1 MTDASPTRRPPWLV
15 AVWPG
20 MGQVALTAG
29 YYLMSRLRM
38 HETDPI
44 PVRDLFDVEHVDVK
58 DGVVRMGRLPQ
69 GRLFLWKDPDGLREG
84 AVFIGE
90 AQPPLGKHAFCARLL
105 DAVGRLG
112 VQTVF
117 TFAAMAT
124 SMHPSA
130 PSRVLGVA
138 THPESL
144 EELRHQGVEM
154 MPDGRIT
161 GLNGIFLAAAA
172 ERGMRGIG
180 LLGEIPA
187 FAAQV
192 PFPKA
197 SAAVLAVFG
206 RLAGLTLDL
215 RELEDYGR
223 ATQEQLVQILRQ
235 MQEALR
241 KTPAIPQQEEAEAS
255 EARPE
260 AAPSEPEVSPADRQR
275 IEELFA
281 QAARDRSKTF
291 ELKRELDRLGLFKEY
306 EDRFLDLFR
315 KPE

>member
-1 MTDASPTRRPPWLV
+1 MTDASPTARRPWLV

-38 HETDPI
+38 HEADAV

-58 DGVVRMGRLPQ
+58 DGLVRMGRLPQ
-69 GRLFLWKDPDGLREG
+69 SWLFLRLDPDGRREG

-90 AQPPLGKHAFCARLL
+90 AQPPLGKHAFCTRLL
-105 DAVGRLG
+105 DAAGRLG
-112 VQTVF
+112 VDTVF

-138 THPESL
+138 THPEGL
-144 EELRHQGVEM
+144 PELRRHGVEI

-161 GLNGIFLAAAA
+161 GLNGVFLAAAA
-172 ERGMRGIG
+172 ERGMKGIG

-187 FAAQV
+187 FAAQL

-197 SAAVLAVFG
+197 SAAVLAVFS
-206 RLAGLTLDL
+206 RMVGLPIDL
-215 RELEDYGR
+215 RELEEYGR
-223 ATQEQLVQILRQ
+223 TMEEQLVQIVRQ

-241 KTPAIPQQEEAEAS
+241 QGAPPSEEESEAA

-260 AAPSEPEVSPADRQR
+260 PPSAGPDQADRRR
-275 IEELFA
+275 IEELFR

-291 ELKRELDRLGLFKEY
+291 ELKRELDRLGLFKDY

>member
-1 MTDASPTRRPPWLV
+1 MTDASLTRRRPWLV

-58 DGVVRMGRLPQ
+58 DGVVRMGKLPQ
-69 GRLFLWKDPDGLREG
+69 GRLFLWKDPDGPREG

-112 VQTVF
+112 VETVF

-144 EELRHQGVEM
+144 QELRHHGVEM

-172 ERGMRGIG
+172 ERGIRGIG

-187 FAAQV
+187 FAAQL

-197 SAAVLAVFG
+197 SAAVLAAFG

-215 RELEDYGR
+215 RELEEYGR
-223 ATQEQLVQILRQ
+223 TTEEQLVQILRQ

-241 KTPAIPQQEEAEAS
+241 QTPAAPQEEAETS

-260 AAPSEPEVSPADRQR
+260 PALAESEASPADRRR

>member
-1 MTDASPTRRPPWLV
+1 MTDASPTARRPWLV

-38 HETDPI
+38 HEADTI

-58 DGVVRMGRLPQ
+58 DGLVRMGRLPQ
-69 GRLFLWKDPDGLREG
+69 SRLFLRLDPDGRREG

-90 AQPPLGKHAFCARLL
+90 AQPPLGKHAFCTRLL
-105 DAVGRLG
+105 DAAGRLG
-112 VQTVF
+112 VDTVF

-138 THPESL
+138 THPEGL
-144 EELRHQGVEM
+144 PELRRHGVEI

-161 GLNGIFLAAAA
+161 GLNGVFLAAAA
-172 ERGMRGIG
+172 ERGMKGIG

-187 FAAQV
+187 FAAQL

-197 SAAVLAVFG
+197 SAAVLAVFS
-206 RLAGLTLDL
+206 RMVGLPIDL
-215 RELEDYGR
+215 RELEEYGR
-223 ATQEQLVQILRQ
+223 TMEEQLVQIVRQ

-241 KTPAIPQQEEAEAS
+241 QGAPPAEEEAEAA

-260 AAPSEPEVSPADRQR
+260 PAPAGPEEADRRR
-275 IEELFA
+275 IEELFR

-291 ELKRELDRLGLFKEY
+291 ELKRELDRLGLFKDY

>member
-1 MTDASPTRRPPWLV
+1 MSDASPSARRPWLV

-38 HETDPI
+38 HESDPI

-58 DGVVRMGRLPQ
+58 GGLVRMGRLPRS
-69 GRLFLWKDPDGLREG
+69 RLFLWRDPDGRRDG

-105 DAVGRLG
+105 DAAGRLG
-112 VQTVF
+112 VETVF

-130 PSRVLGVA
+130 PCRVLGVA
-138 THPESL
+138 THPEGL
-144 EELRHQGVEM
+144 PELRRHGVEP

-161 GLNGIFLAAAA
+161 GLNGVFLAAAA

-187 FAAQV
+187 FAAQL

-197 SAAVLAVFG
+197 SAAVLAVFS
-206 RLAGLTLDL
+206 RMAGFALDL
-215 RELEDYGR
+215 RELEEYGR
-223 ATQEQLVQILRQ
+223 TMEEQLVQIVRR
-235 MQEALR
+235 MQEALGQG
-241 KTPAIPQQEEAEAS
+241 PSGSEEEAEAAGART
-255 EARPE
+255 EA
-260 AAPSEPEVSPADRQR
+260 SPAEPAAGQADRRR
-275 IEELFA
+275 IEELFR

>member
-1 MTDASPTRRPPWLV
+1 MTDASAIARRPWLV

-38 HETDPI
+38 HEADTI

-58 DGVVRMGRLPQ
+58 DGLVRMGRLPQ
-69 GRLFLWKDPDGLREG
+69 SRLFLRKDPDGRRDG

-90 AQPPLGKHAFCARLL
+90 AQPPLGKHAFCTRLL
-105 DAVGRLG
+105 DAAGRLG
-112 VQTVF
+112 VDTVF

-138 THPESL
+138 THPEGL
-144 EELRHQGVEM
+144 PELRRHGVEI

-161 GLNGIFLAAAA
+161 GLNGVFLAAAA
-172 ERGMRGIG
+172 ERGMTGIG

-187 FAAQV
+187 FAAQL

-197 SAAVLAVFG
+197 SAAVLAVFS
-206 RLAGLTLDL
+206 RMVGLPIDL
-215 RELEDYGR
+215 RELEEYGR
-223 ATQEQLVQILRQ
+223 AMEEQLAQIVRQ

-241 KTPAIPQQEEAEAS
+241 PGAPPSEEEAEAV

-260 AAPSEPEVSPADRQR
+260 PAPARPEPDEAARRR
-275 IEELFA
+275 IEELFRE
-281 QAARDRSKTF
+281 AARDRSKTF
-291 ELKRELDRLGLFKEY
+291 ELKRELDRLGLFKDY

-315 KPE
+315 RPE